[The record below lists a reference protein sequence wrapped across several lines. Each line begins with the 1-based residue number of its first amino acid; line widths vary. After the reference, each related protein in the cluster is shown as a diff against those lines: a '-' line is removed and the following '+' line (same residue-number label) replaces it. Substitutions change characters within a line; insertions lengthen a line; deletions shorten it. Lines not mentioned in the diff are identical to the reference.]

1 MYTVRSFIDWLLS
14 SPEPQYIAFSNKT
27 HSVTLRGMIKIPD
40 TPEAFNF
47 DVDMEPVHQFRHDPQ
62 NVHDTHVNSE
72 ISERF
77 IFLTSVTNIICQEGH
92 SKITQHITKLHGH
105 TFWIRLRC
113 SYIYVHI
120 VDNYTCDVGKL
131 EQVFHFILNGSNH
144 TVTVAGINAPI
155 CDILC
160 MVWDRIMCPENREVQ
175 EDLIQALIQQL
186 CDCIQDSSVVCVKGI
201 VGRLFQVFIM
211 LDASPELSTPI
222 TTSQEFQNEALA
234 KTRHILESL
243 LSDFKTGGRSM
254 LDIYTDMPQNL
265 TPEETELVSSFEEH
279 VKTQISDTLRADYE
293 HLVSDAELSDI
304 IVKAQSFM

>member
-14 SPEPQYIAFSNKT
+14 SEPQYIAFKNKT
-27 HSVTLRGMIKIPD
+27 RSVTLRGMFEVPD
-40 TPEAFNF
+40 TVEAFNF
-47 DVDMEPVHQFRHDPQ
+47 DANMEPVHQFRHDPQ
-62 NVHDTHVNSE
+62 NVHDTQINSE
-72 ISERF
+72 ISKRF
-77 IFLTSVTNIICQEGH
+77 IFLTSVTNIICSGGH
-92 SKITQHITKLHGH
+92 SKITERITKLHGH
-105 TFWIRLRC
+105 TFWIALRC

-120 VDNYTCDVGKL
+120 INNYTCDIDKL
-131 EQVFHFILNGSNH
+131 EQVFHFMMNGSNH

-160 MVWDRIMCPENREVQ
+160 MIWDRIMCPENQGVR

-186 CDCIQDSSVVCVKGI
+186 CDCVQDSSVVCVKGI

-211 LDASPELSTPI
+211 LDVSSELSAPI
-222 TTSQEFQNEALA
+222 TTTQEFQNEALA
-234 KTRHILESL
+234 KTRHILESS

-265 TPEETELVSSFEEH
+265 TPEETELVSSFEDF

-293 HLVSDAELSDI
+293 HLVSGAELSDI